1 MIRRNAWQFIR
12 NVFVG
17 IAVGIALAITVLAL
31 YRFAAA
37 LIGATTEGEIAGA
50 LGSLVGG
57 IVGAGGAMLAV
68 YLALSSQR
76 KEETAKVAVGRQN

>member
-1 MIRRNAWQFIR
+1 MIRRNGWQFIR
-12 NVFVG
+12 YVFVG
-17 IAVGIALAITVLAL
+17 IVVGIALAITVLAL

-37 LIGATTEGEIAGA
+37 LIGAATEGEIAGA

-57 IVGAGGAMLAV
+57 IVGAGGAVLAV

-76 KEETAKVAVGRQN
+76 KEETSRCCRQN